1 MNLQKRIDLMS
12 FLGDYL
18 KQNPEDWQLAKQKA
32 SIKNAWFTENF
43 IEKATQN
50 IIEHF
55 LDKNK
60 LTHWAAHYH
69 LDDLIKP
76 DHVGI
81 VMAGNIPMVGFHDL
95 LTVFIS
101 GHKQSI
107 KLSSKDD
114 VLISFL
120 VEKLYE
126 QNPESKEYIKIA
138 DNLKGCD
145 AYIAT
150 GSNQSAQ
157 HFVEYFGKYPNIIRC
172 NRTSVAILNGNESK
186 EELEALSDDIHLYY
200 GLGCRNVTKLFVPE
214 HYDFVPLLQSF
225 HKFSYFRDYHK
236 YSNNYDFQLSLLLLN
251 NNMYMTNETTLLV
264 ENKNNFSAIGVVH
277 YEHYNE
283 QTNLKELLN
292 NNSEIQ
298 CIVGENFIPF
308 GQSQQPG
315 LFTYADGVDTMQ
327 FLLGL

>member
-1 MNLQKRIDLMS
+1 MNLQNRIELMS
-12 FLGDYL
+12 FLGEYL
-18 KQNPEDWQLAKQKA
+18 KQNPDDWQFTKKQA
-32 SIKNAWFTENF
+32 SIKNPWFTEIF

-55 LDKNK
+55 LDKSK
-60 LTHWAAHYH
+60 LSHWAAHYH

-76 DHVGI
+76 ANVGI

-114 VLISFL
+114 VLLTFL
-120 VEKLYE
+120 VGKLYE
-126 QNPESKEYIKIA
+126 QNPDIKEWIKIA

-150 GSNQSAQ
+150 GSNQSAK
-157 HFVEYFGKYPNIIRC
+157 HFEEYFGKYPNIIRC
-172 NRTSVAILNGNESK
+172 NRTSVAILNGKESK
-186 EELEALSDDIHLYY
+186 EELEALSNDIHLYF

-225 HKFSYFRDYHK
+225 HEFSYFRDYHK

-277 YEHYNE
+277 YEYYNE
-283 QTNLKELLN
+283 QSNLKELLY

-298 CIVGENFIPF
+298 CIVGDNFIPF
-308 GQSQQPG
+308 GQSQQPE

>member
-18 KQNPEDWQLAKQKA
+18 KQNPNDWQHVKQKA
-32 SIKNAWFTENF
+32 SVKNPWFTEDF
-43 IEKATQN
+43 IDTATKN
-50 IIEHF
+50 ITEHF

-60 LTHWAAHYH
+60 LSNWAAHYH

-76 DHVGI
+76 AHVGI

-126 QNPESKEYIKIA
+126 HNPETKDFIKIA

-150 GSNQSAQ
+150 GSNQTAK
-157 HFVEYFGKYPNIIRC
+157 HFEEYFGKYPNIIRC
-172 NRTSVAILNGNESK
+172 NRTSVAILNGNETK
-186 EELEALSDDIHLYY
+186 EQLEALSEDIHMYY

-214 HYDFVPLLQSF
+214 HYDFVQLLQAF

-264 ENKNNFSAIGVVH
+264 ESKNNFSAIGVVH
-277 YEHYNE
+277 YEYYNHNS
-283 QTNLKELLN
+283 NLKEILN
-292 NNSEIQ
+292 NHAEIQ

-308 GQSQQPG
+308 GESQQPG

>member
-1 MNLQKRIDLMS
+1 MNLQKRIDLMA

-18 KQNPEDWQLAKQKA
+18 KQNTDDWQLAKQKA
-32 SIKNAWFTENF
+32 SIKNPWFTENF
-43 IEKATQN
+43 IEIATNN
-50 IIEHF
+50 ITEQF

-76 DHVGI
+76 AHVGI
-81 VMAGNIPMVGFHDL
+81 VMAGNIPMVGFHDF

-114 VLISFL
+114 VLIAFL
-120 VEKLYE
+120 VEKLIE
-126 QNPESKEYIKIA
+126 QNSEIDAFIKIA
-138 DNLKGCD
+138 DNLKGFD

-150 GSNQSAQ
+150 GSNQSAT
-157 HFVEYFGKYPNIIRC
+157 HFEEYFGKYPNIIRC
-172 NRTSVAILNGNESK
+172 NRTSVAILNGYESK
-186 EELEALSDDIHLYY
+186 EQLELLSEDIHMYF

-214 HYDFVPLLQSF
+214 NYDFVPLLHSF

-251 NNMYMTNETTLLV
+251 NNMYMTNETTLIV
-264 ENKNNFSAIGVVH
+264 ESKNNFSAIGVVH
-277 YEHYNE
+277 YEYYNNE
-283 QTNLKELLN
+283 TNLKQIMYN
-292 NNSEIQ
+292 NTEIQ
-298 CIVGENFIPF
+298 CIIGENFIPF
-308 GQSQQPG
+308 GKSQQPG
-315 LFTYADGVDTMQ
+315 LFTYADGIDTMQ

>member
-32 SIKNAWFTENF
+32 SIKNPWFTENF
-43 IEKATQN
+43 IEKATESITEQ
-50 IIEHF
+50 F
-55 LDKNK
+55 LDFKK
-60 LTHWAAHYH
+60 LHNWAAHYH

-76 DHVGI
+76 AHVGI

-126 QNPESKEYIKIA
+126 HNPETRDFITIA
-138 DNLKGCD
+138 DKLKGCD

-150 GSNQSAQ
+150 GSNQTAK
-157 HFVEYFGKYPNIIRC
+157 HFEEYFGKYPNIIRC
-172 NRTSVAILNGNESK
+172 NRTSVAILNGKESK
-186 EELEALSDDIHLYY
+186 EQLEALSEDIHMYY

-225 HKFSYFRDYHK
+225 RQFSYFRDYHK

-264 ENKNNFSAIGVVH
+264 ESKNNFSAIGVVH
-277 YEHYNE
+277 YEYYND
-283 QTNLKELLN
+283 QTNLKEILYN
-292 NNSEIQ
+292 NTEIQ

-308 GQSQQPG
+308 GESQQPG

>member
-1 MNLQKRIDLMS
+1 MNLQNRIELMS
-12 FLGDYL
+12 FLGEYL
-18 KQNPEDWQLAKQKA
+18 KKNPDDWQHTKKQA
-32 SIKNAWFTENF
+32 SIKNPWFTEIF

-60 LTHWAAHYH
+60 LSHWAAHYH

-76 DHVGI
+76 AHVGI

-114 VLISFL
+114 VLLTFL
-120 VEKLYE
+120 VGKLYE
-126 QNPESKEYIKIA
+126 HNPNIKEWIKIA

-150 GSNQSAQ
+150 GSNQSAK
-157 HFVEYFGKYPNIIRC
+157 HFEEYFGKYPNIIRC
-172 NRTSVAILNGNESK
+172 NRTSVAILNGTESK
-186 EELEALSDDIHLYY
+186 EELEALSNDIHLYF

-225 HKFSYFRDYHK
+225 HEFSYFRDYHK

-277 YEHYNE
+277 YEHYNK
-283 QTNLKELLN
+283 QSNLKELLKN
-292 NNSEIQ
+292 NNEIQ
-298 CIVGENFIPF
+298 CIVGDNFIPF
-308 GQSQQPG
+308 GQSQHPE